1 MVANQGCIIIIFPYD
16 INDDDDDDDAKA
28 GTRHQA
34 DHHIL

>member
-16 INDDDDDDDAKA
+16 INDDDDDDAKV

-34 DHHIL
+34 DNHIL